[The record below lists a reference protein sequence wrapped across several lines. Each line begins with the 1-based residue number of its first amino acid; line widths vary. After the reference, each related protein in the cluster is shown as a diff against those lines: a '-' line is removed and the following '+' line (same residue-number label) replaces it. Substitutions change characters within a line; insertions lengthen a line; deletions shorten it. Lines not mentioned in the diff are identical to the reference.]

1 MATRHEFFCP
11 YYIVFWF
18 QNSKMTSK
26 SSIAFFH
33 KQLFWIFCHTK
44 PGTETKHL
52 QTAGARTQQRKT
64 IWNDKEKD
72 KKCKIWGFFFL
83 ENFFFFH
90 VYFIN
95 SKKIKQRDFIRQ
107 LPTIYII
114 TLVFACVLINPDPI
128 YFFTNKIHTNH
139 TISTSWTNC
148 CDLMNSKGHNQN
160 WFPTLCLSS
169 SLLRYVRMIFAFS
182 CWQSSD

>member
-1 MATRHEFFCP
+1 MNFSVHTILFFGFRIPRWQAKVALPFSTSNYFEFFAT
-11 YYIVFWF
+11 
-18 QNSKMTSK
+18 QNQGRRQNICRLQGHAHSKERQYEMTKKRTK
-26 SSIAFFH
+26 SAKF
-33 KQLFWIFCHTK
+33 
-44 PGTETKHL
+44 
-52 QTAGARTQQRKT
+52 A
-64 IWNDKEKD
+64 
-72 KKCKIWGFFFL
+72 FFFL
-83 ENFFFFH
+83 EIFFFFH